1 MNKDRVTQVTTDEE
15 VSQYDQI
22 LRVKSIDSEQLEL
35 LGFLNAQDYQ
45 QREINYSMAKLEGT
59 GDKRDVQN
67 EYQK

>member
-45 QREINYSMAKLEGT
+45 QREINYSRAKLEGT